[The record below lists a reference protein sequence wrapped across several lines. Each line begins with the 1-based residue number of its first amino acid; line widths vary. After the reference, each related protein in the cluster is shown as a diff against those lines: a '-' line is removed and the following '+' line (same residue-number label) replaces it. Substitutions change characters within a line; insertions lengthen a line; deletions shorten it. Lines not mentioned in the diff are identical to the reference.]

1 MRMDAVE
8 DRLDTET
15 RLTSSHQ
22 LPEDFFDVTASR
34 DLYWTRFLTERR
46 PSIDDEHSLE
56 QEDDVDTGPRM
67 ENSLDA
73 VIEQHHELLEDGP
86 RPPVNRQ
93 SSPRSADEQDTHD
106 TLAGLRAPG
115 LLDDDQSPW
124 NGTQSGTDV

>member
-15 RLTSSHQ
+15 RFTPSHE

-46 PSIDDEHSLE
+46 PDLDDELPAD
-56 QEDDVDTGPRM
+56 EDNDDRGPRM

-73 VIEQHHELLEDGP
+73 VIEQHHELLSDGP
-86 RPPVNRQ
+86 RPPVSRQ
-93 SSPRSADEQDTHD
+93 SSPRSPDEPNEHD

-115 LLDDDQSPW
+115 LLETNQSPW
-124 NGTQSGTDV
+124 NGTQSGTDE